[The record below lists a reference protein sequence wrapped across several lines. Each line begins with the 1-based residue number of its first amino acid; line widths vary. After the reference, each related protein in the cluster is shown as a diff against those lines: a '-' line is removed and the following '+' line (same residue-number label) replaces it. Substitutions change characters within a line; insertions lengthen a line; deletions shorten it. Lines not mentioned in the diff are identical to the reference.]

1 LLRNSFSATF
11 TASLKVAACAKSGY
25 VTFQGPFV
33 PLPLDYPTIDIDRGV
48 YSDILGE
55 DSKIQ
60 VDAALSALV
69 EPHAGQ
75 LNSLKAM
82 LATHLAKE
90 VVSKVLLEKLEV
102 AVASY
107 VALSQC
113 TTMTS
118 FVATLTLILR
128 TQYDK
133 SLVTTLVNKTKE
145 LLELVSPH
153 GGEDDDVPDISS
165 DPERPE
171 WLKLLS
177 QAQYNWRSVV
187 DNPAFEKVSKLLS
200 MAVTLGICGP
210 RHLNVGSLR
219 ILSVQ
224 AQKEQVNATDFVD
237 AIFST
242 ITFICESGYVALQS
256 GSLTPFLF
264 SDANARKL
272 DTEYLALA
280 DLHSYAMPGN
290 LEKFTKVTHHEYMAR
305 LEKCVVNTTLMHDS
319 MPRGSSKMMV
329 AQRVAKLQ
337 HMLAEYRQ
345 TRSRGAFRRAPF
357 AMFVSG
363 GSGVG
368 KTDVLNLL
376 ISACGA
382 YNDVDVSPEKHY
394 SLNDYDEYMSGFA
407 TWCTVVKYDDASNPS
422 YNFVGGVSPLGY
434 IIKMMNNTIEL
445 ANMADLA
452 SKGII
457 SMEPEYFGLTTNVT
471 DLYAPVYSN
480 CPASILRRGNV
491 HVVVKVKPEFRK
503 EGSGALD
510 PQKVNNFYRGADG
523 VVRQPAI
530 PDLWELS
537 LYRAVVDSKPP
548 VIDKNGIYKFEKEQV
563 RFELMKGV
571 RKVFERDGKHYQ
583 VMGYLHN
590 VSIKVALRHILPMSK
605 QHRQDQFD
613 LVDRAKQTVLDKCDG
628 CNKPLQCCSCP
639 GKTGVEQDLVMDPN
653 VEYEKITFTEYRE
666 KHMAV
671 VEPDVVPHAGERRR
685 AQ

>member
-1 LLRNSFSATF
+1 
-11 TASLKVAACAKSGY
+11 
-25 VTFQGPFV
+25 
-33 PLPLDYPTIDIDRGV
+33 
-48 YSDILGE
+48 
-55 DSKIQ
+55 
-60 VDAALSALV
+60 
-69 EPHAGQ
+69 
-75 LNSLKAM
+75 
-82 LATHLAKE
+82 
-90 VVSKVLLEKLEV
+90 
-102 AVASY
+102 
-107 VALSQC
+107 
-113 TTMTS
+113 
-118 FVATLTLILR
+118 
-128 TQYDK
+128 
-133 SLVTTLVNKTKE
+133 
-145 LLELVSPH
+145 
-153 GGEDDDVPDISS
+153 
-165 DPERPE
+165 
-171 WLKLLS
+171 
-177 QAQYNWRSVV
+177 
-187 DNPAFEKVSKLLS
+187 

-639 GKTGVEQDLVMDPN
+639 GKTGVEQDLVMDPS

-671 VEPDVVPHAGERRR
+671 VEPDVVPHAGEKAPSTMIVSALRDHVFNNREHRKSLVARIRER
-685 AQ
+685 AMRPLTTTARILSLMSGLGEKGYDYGFSFLDRAVDFADKVALDKLEEFVEGIDRNPYLRASTWLPSSWLEDSALYDFALSMRSEEISLETADKWRKAACHAFVLLYCILGFFPTSTIVLVCAVHFHLVPAVCIVVCQFSVQLRSRHRHKADSRGACNCGRHIQEGA